1 MTNGPGGQLQ
11 RTLGLLDAVGIGV
24 GAIVGAGIFV
34 VLGVAAGI
42 AGPAV
47 ILAVLVAGL
56 AATANALSSAQLAA
70 TYPVTGG
77 TYEYGY
83 RVLGPWRGFVA
94 GWMFLAGKTAGVG
107 TVALGIGAYLET
119 VVPGAP
125 ARAVAAT
132 AVVAF
137 TALNYTGVRRSSAA
151 NLVIVALSVMC
162 LLLFLALGFPDMR
175 EAAYTPFAPAGWG
188 ATLEAA
194 ALMFFAYTGYAR
206 IATLGEEV
214 RDPQRTI
221 PQAIIITISTTLALY
236 AAVAVVAVGVAGAP
250 ALADTGAP
258 LQVAATAAGGATL
271 GLAVTVGG
279 TAAMLGVILSQ
290 LLGLSRMGFAMARRG
305 DLPRFLDRVHSRF
318 GVPHRAVVLIGV
330 VALVVTLT
338 GTLKGV
344 ASAAAFTILVYYGIA
359 NWAALRMPREAKLFP
374 DLVPVA
380 GCVACG
386 LLALSLSSATLLTG
400 LMVLLGGVVARLV
413 INPRTGQSDAPA

>member
-83 RVLGPWRGFVA
+83 RVLGPWWGFVA

-119 VVPGAP
+119 VVPGVP

-151 NLVIVALSVMC
+151 NLVIVALSVVC
-162 LLLFLALGFPDMR
+162 LLLFLALGFPDIR
-175 EAAYTPFAPAGWG
+175 EAAYTPFVPAGWG

-221 PQAIIITISTTLALY
+221 PRAIVITISTTLALY
-236 AAVAVVAVGVAGAP
+236 AAVAVVAVGVVGAP
-250 ALADTGAP
+250 ALAGTGAP
-258 LQVAATAAGGATL
+258 LQLAANAAGGATL

-305 DLPRFLDRVHSRF
+305 DLPRSLDRVHPRF

-374 DLVPVA
+374 DFVPVA

-386 LLALSLSSATLLTG
+386 LLALSLSPATLLTG
-400 LMVLLGGVVARLV
+400 LMVLLGGVAARLV
-413 INPRTGQSDAPA
+413 INPRTGQSDGLT